1 MINVARKKTQ
11 LEIEQIRKR
20 NAMIRDRQ
28 QFLLKQQNW
37 DKKDQ
42 VVNALFSGIRHRMK
56 NKKAT
61 MVGQNAKMKNNL
73 SLIPEGDEGDEGEE
87 SKESGEESE
96 SESGSEDEMEFK
108 NQSESDENEEQTDDE
123 EETDFGL
130 ILDE

>member
-73 SLIPEGDEGDEGEE
+73 SLIPEGDEGEE